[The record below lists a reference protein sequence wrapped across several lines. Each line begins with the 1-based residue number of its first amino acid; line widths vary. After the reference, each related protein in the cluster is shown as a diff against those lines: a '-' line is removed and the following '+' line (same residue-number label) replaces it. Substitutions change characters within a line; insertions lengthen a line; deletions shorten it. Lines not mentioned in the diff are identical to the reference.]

1 MKTLTAFAFLLILV
15 GCAGSGGGRE
25 KVREPQDWISREDV
39 QETGLEDLYVIVR
52 QLRPRWFSGQNIL
65 VFQNRSPMGGLDAL
79 RTMDPRGVHGV
90 EWLSPF
96 EAVEE
101 LPAVGY
107 RGADGLDGVIV
118 VWTRPPGEPRS
129 PLH

>member
-1 MKTLTAFAFLLILV
+1 MKTAPALGFILILV
-15 GCAGSGGGRE
+15 GCASSGGGRE
-25 KVREPQDWISREDV
+25 KVRDAELWISGEDV
-39 QETGLEDLYVIVR
+39 QETALEDLYVIVR

-79 RTMDPRGVHGV
+79 RAMDPRGVHGV

-118 VWTRPPGEPRS
+118 VWTRPPGGQRS